1 METAATNA
9 VETGAIAPE
18 STQVTESAPVTTEPV
33 TPPVKTDS
41 EPEWFQKRMNEMTA
55 RYRSEERERQALAQ
69 ERDQLRQQLQQQQ
82 VRETEKAKTLEDF
95 GYDEHK
101 YQAHLF
107 DMAEKRAVEAAK
119 RVRLEEQTEAQKAS
133 RVRKFKEREV
143 EYEKANPDYRDLA
156 YTAPINDA
164 VAELLTELDTG
175 PELAHYLGKNKSVA
189 LQLNDLP
196 PTIAAIELGRID
208 ARLSSEKAAKTAALE
223 AAKAAKALTNAPPPA
238 GTIEGSGE
246 PSNIKADEADS
257 DKLSDA
263 EWTRRR
269 NKQLA
274 RQRK

>member
-9 VETGAIAPE
+9 VAQETVVSE
-18 STQVTESAPVTTEPV
+18 TTQTTESAPVTTE
-33 TPPVKTDS
+33 PVKTDS

-69 ERDQLRQQLQQQQ
+69 ERDQLRQQLQQRQA
-82 VRETEKAKTLEDF
+82 EPEKAKTLEDF

-119 RVRLEEQTEAQKAS
+119 RVRIEEQTEAQKAS

-143 EYEKANPDYRDLA
+143 EFEKANPDYRDIA

-164 VAELLTELDTG
+164 VAELLTELETG

-196 PTIAAIELGRID
+196 PHIAAIELGRID
-208 ARLSSEKAAKTAALE
+208 ARLSGEKAAKAAALE
-223 AAKAAKALTNAPPPA
+223 AAKAAKALTNAPTPA
-238 GTIEGSGE
+238 ATLEGSGE
-246 PSNIKADEADS
+246 PSSIKADEADS

-269 NKQLA
+269 NKQIA
-274 RQRK
+274 KTRNR